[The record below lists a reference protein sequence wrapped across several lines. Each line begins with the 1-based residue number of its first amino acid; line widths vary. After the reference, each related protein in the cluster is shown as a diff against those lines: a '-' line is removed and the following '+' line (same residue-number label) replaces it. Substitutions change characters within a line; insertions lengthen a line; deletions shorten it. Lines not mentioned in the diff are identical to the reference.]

1 MAILTFEKA
10 IQKCIDKERHLL
22 LGNGFSIGF
31 SPDAFK
37 YDAIYNAS
45 GLPNEILEIFN
56 LFNETRDYELVISKL
71 KDSMDIARYLNQK
84 FFAKELSNHIN
95 LIKKDLVYT
104 ISNKHPKSQ
113 FSITDRAK
121 NNTATFLFNFK
132 NIFTLNYDLLL
143 YWVLMHSKSK
153 LYDDGFTKR
162 TNYDC
167 IWKNSRRKQNIFYL
181 HGALHLFYD
190 EFNTY
195 KIKYK
200 QKNNKTILEQ
210 IKEYIN
216 RDVFPLII
224 TEGNSYDKLRWIRRN
239 SYLNFC
245 FSKLSKIRGVLF
257 IHGHSLNETDQ
268 HIFDAINDNYNIK
281 ELYISIHKKTE
292 DPDEK
297 RAYAKSRFGKRKG
310 NDKIKLHFYNAEKVK
325 LW

>member
-10 IQKCIDKERHLL
+10 IQKCVDKEKHLL

-31 SPDAFK
+31 SPDSFK

-45 GLPNEILEIFN
+45 GLSAEILELFN
-56 LFNETRDYELVISKL
+56 LFNQTRDYELVISKL
-71 KDSMDIARYLNQK
+71 KDSMDVAQYLDQTS
-84 FFAKELSNHIN
+84 FAEKLFNYIN

-113 FSITDRAK
+113 SYIADMAK
-121 NNTATFLFNFK
+121 NNTASFLSNFK

-143 YWVLMHSKSK
+143 YWVFMYSK
-153 LYDDGFTKR
+153 LKVDDGFTR
-162 TNYDC
+162 HTDYDC
-167 IWKNSRRKQNIFYL
+167 IWENLRGKQNVFYL

-195 KIKYK
+195 KIKYN

-224 TEGNSYDKLRWIRRN
+224 TEGNSDDKLRWIRRN
-239 SYLNFC
+239 SYLQCC

-281 ELYISIHKKTE
+281 ELYISIHKTE
-292 DPDEK
+292 EPDKK

-310 NDKIKLHFYNAEKVK
+310 KNKIKLYFYNAQSAK
-325 LW
+325 LWA